1 MEPYNQVEG
10 SKTEPS
16 FFEKSKFKYSPTK
29 KVIQMILNQPI
40 VSFLNHIQQ
49 INYEITH
56 TTLVK
61 SIMNWIDK
69 EIGLDQI
76 DLELEA
82 SDLE

>member
-1 MEPYNQVEG
+1 
-10 SKTEPS
+10 
-16 FFEKSKFKYSPTK
+16 
-29 KVIQMILNQPI
+29 MILNQPI
-40 VSFLNHIQQ
+40 FSFFNHIQQ
-49 INYEITH
+49 ISYEITH
-56 TTLVK
+56 TTFAQ